1 MKKLLPLFV
10 VLALYFTPLYP
21 VFAQADVLEV
31 TSVKESTKTT
41 TIKDRVKAKKEE
53 VREKVASR
61 TAVLKNRLKQFRD
74 KKIAGVVEK
83 VNDGLAFVNNKRTDL
98 MLKHLNKMTEI
109 ILKVEERVNKL
120 STSGRDVTAA
130 QDAIVKAK
138 DSISSAE
145 EAAKLQAEKEYAVE
159 ISKEA
164 NAKEDTKKTRDLL
177 KSDLVSVQQKVIDA
191 RKAVS
196 VAITETAKASGSST
210 TNQGGNK

>member
-1 MKKLLPLFV
+1 MKKLLPFFV

-21 VFAQADVLEV
+21 VFAQADVFEV

-41 TIKDRVKAKKEE
+41 TIKDRVKAKKGE

-61 TAVLKNRLKQFRD
+61 TAALKNRLKQFRD
-74 KKIAGVVEK
+74 KKIAAVVEK

-159 ISKEA
+159 VSKEA

-177 KSDLVSVQQKVIDA
+177 KSDLVSVQQKVADA

-196 VAITETAKASGSST
+196 VAITEAAKAAGSST